1 MLKEAAARLSEK
13 LNFPNEQADRF
24 GKEVFSIWKM
34 FLLKR
39 QQEGFSQ
46 AGMFK
51 KYFIIAQKR
60 EGKEE
65 GQKEES
71 NKEEANQKFKE

>member
-1 MLKEAAARLSEK
+1 MLKEAAARLSAK

-60 EGKEE
+60 DGKEE

>member
-60 EGKEE
+60 DGKE
-65 GQKEES
+65 G
-71 NKEEANQKFKE
+71 

>member
-60 EGKEE
+60 DGKEGQKKEE
-65 GQKEES
+65 G